1 MLGTVV
7 SFGETAVKE
16 IQKIL
21 CSCVCVRERERGREG
36 ERRKEEERKQTC
48 FEY

>member
-1 MLGTVV
+1 MLGTVL

-21 CSCVCVRERERGREG
+21 CSCVCVCVRERERQGGREKG
-36 ERRKEEERKQTC
+36 RGREKTDM
-48 FEY
+48 F